1 MAQIVTAE
9 VDVPTIGIGAGAGC
23 DGQVLVMH
31 DVLGLGGG
39 EHLPKFVRPYADLAG
54 DAVDAL
60 ERFFADVESG
70 AFPSDEETYHMTEES
85 FAILRD
91 LVESETSVDR

>member
-1 MAQIVTAE
+1 
-9 VDVPTIGIGAGAGC
+9 
-23 DGQVLVMH
+23 MH

>member
-1 MAQIVTAE
+1 MRSHSVC
-9 VDVPTIGIGAGAGC
+9 DLSAGA
-23 DGQVLVMH
+23 VI
-31 DVLGLGGG
+31 
-39 EHLPKFVRPYADLAG
+39 
-54 DAVDAL
+54 VDAL